1 MLSRVM
7 PEPVLDFEKTL
18 LEPLT
23 SVFADFQAHYN
34 SQDFNKDTNLK
45 TLPDCNVFTFEV
57 VSTNMLIVDIYAPKD
72 RIQYAAQQPAEEVEQ
87 IRPEQSASEL
97 RSLMT

>member
-1 MLSRVM
+1 MPTQIDRDMLKMLSRVM

-34 SQDFNKDTNLK
+34 S
-45 TLPDCNVFTFEV
+45 
-57 VSTNMLIVDIYAPKD
+57 
-72 RIQYAAQQPAEEVEQ
+72 
-87 IRPEQSASEL
+87 
-97 RSLMT
+97 